1 MAKKKID
8 WANLPDDAGRV
19 EGSSVA
25 NVTDKDAIRGMDA
38 TDRAIMEDLGFN
50 VETGEIDLSKMPDY
64 TVTGIETIM
73 NFIGGAKEGEFLS
86 STVFN
91 FLEEK
96 APDTAPVPM
105 WNRHFGWSLSEKPEH
120 KDKLVVVLYARDFGM
135 EELVMELVPH
145 ADDDSGLTLLS
156 TYAPEGVEFN
166 ERLHYLSE
174 FLFEFAG
181 GRFQNVYLESGY
193 KIIDGLEP
201 NEDLLKMF
209 EAKPEDISESQL
221 EELAQV
227 VAGFNLATYFPNR
240 SLMMMFNMAA
250 TNAGSAEK
258 IKVIEVQVED
268 MLKGANRLM
277 NILGDENNED

>member
-19 EGSSVA
+19 EGSSFA
-25 NVTDKDAIRGMDA
+25 NVTEKDTLRGMDE

-50 VETGEIDLSKMPDY
+50 VDTGEIDLSKMPDY

-73 NFIGGAKEGEFLS
+73 NFIGDAKEGEFLS

-91 FLEEK
+91 FLEEN
-96 APDTAPVPM
+96 APDSSPVTM
-105 WNRHFGWSLSEKPEH
+105 WNRHFGWSLSEKTEH
-120 KDKLVVVLYARDFGM
+120 KDKLVIVLYARDFGM
-135 EELVMELVPH
+135 EELVIELVPH
-145 ADDDSGLTLLS
+145 ANDEAGLTLLS
-156 TYAPEGVEFN
+156 TYAPEEVEFN

-181 GRFQNVYLESGY
+181 GRFQNVYLASGY
-193 KIIDGLEP
+193 KIIEGLEP
-201 NEDLLKMF
+201 NKDLLKLF
-209 EAKPEDISESQL
+209 EAEPEDLSESQL
-221 EELAQV
+221 EDLVQV

-250 TNAGSAEK
+250 ANAGSAEK

-277 NILGDENNED
+277 NILGEEKNED